1 MAEPRGRLTCHLSD
15 LIRSLPA
22 LPQPVTQPA
31 FLFLYLLSV
40 LVLCT
45 SALFYFPYSLPY
57 SLSLSFLLSSQL
69 HPPLFLLSLGC
80 LTLSSLLDIYSLLS
94 SPSLSLFLSLLLTFF
109 SPKTLSSSPWQH
121 AFPWFNTVYFA
132 CHKSLHIRAKDCC
145 TTDGYKLLRPLQVI
159 PPANRRAVSL
169 LREDLHGEELLVMPS
184 HAWARVFLQ

>member
-1 MAEPRGRLTCHLSD
+1 MAEPRGRLTCHPPFRLSHLSD

-69 HPPLFLLSLGC
+69 HPSLFLLYRLVALLSLPY
-80 LTLSSLLDIYSLLS
+80 SISIYSLFHPPL
-94 SPSLSLFLSLLLTFF
+94 SLSFSLSCSLFSLLKRY
-109 SPKTLSSSPWQH
+109 P
-121 AFPWFNTVYFA
+121 
-132 CHKSLHIRAKDCC
+132 R
-145 TTDGYKLLRPLQVI
+145 
-159 PPANRRAVSL
+159 
-169 LREDLHGEELLVMPS
+169 LHGNLPS
-184 HAWARVFLQ
+184 HGLTQSILHAINHCISEQRTAVLQMDINCSTHSK